1 MMLKEV
7 AEMSRVDMGQCMCS
21 VNCAKKYESNVEL
34 VNSVQKIYEEP
45 TLSEVAGMS
54 RVDMGQCMCSVNCTK
69 KHENNTE
76 LVNSVQKVYK
86 KTLKKV
92 A

>member
-1 MMLKEV
+1 MRLKEV

-21 VNCAKKYESNVEL
+21 VNCTKKY
-34 VNSVQKIYEEP
+34 
-45 TLSEVAGMS
+45 
-54 RVDMGQCMCSVNCTK
+54 
-69 KHENNTE
+69 ENNTE
-76 LVNSVQKVYK
+76 LVNSVHKVYQ

>member
-34 VNSVQKIYEEP
+34 VNSVQK
-45 TLSEVAGMS
+45 
-54 RVDMGQCMCSVNCTK
+54 
-69 KHENNTE
+69 
-76 LVNSVQKVYK
+76 VYK